1 MIGNALVVE
10 DRSSGDSVMRRRAT
24 RLWRLPKTVMV
35 LLGRARSV
43 DVEEVVVVFCVDG
56 FEIVANLDQKDDKYF
71 PLR

>member
-35 LLGRARSV
+35 LLREEQGRWMWRRWLWFFVST
-43 DVEEVVVVFCVDG
+43 D
-56 FEIVANLDQKDDKYF
+56 LK
-71 PLR
+71 